1 MLHGHMCAWPETD
14 KYVWHQ
20 RRTIQSARHSKHR
33 CPDPLG
39 SGLTWSWSISWVLYW
54 SRRLWLV
61 CCQMM
66 QPVQMKCWT
75 DSNQNR
81 LCQNII
87 SLSGWMPC
95 RVSLKSWG
103 SVAENVTRAVL
114 KLNQPELLDTYL
126 FFFIYFFIKQITL
139 LSRETCSRH
148 GLIVWL
154 KHRWKRI
161 FYFLFL
167 GLHVLPRVTECGYP
181 PRCSSLNSI

>member
-14 KYVWHQ
+14 NYVWHQ

-39 SGLTWSWSISWVLYW
+39 SGLTWGWSISWVLYW

-126 FFFIYFFIKQITL
+126 FFLIFFSWNKSHFWVVRRAADMDWSYGWNTDE
-139 LSRETCSRH
+139 R
-148 GLIVWL
+148 GFF
-154 KHRWKRI
+154 I
-161 FYFLFL
+161 FYF
-167 GLHVLPRVTECGYP
+167 
-181 PRCSSLNSI
+181 